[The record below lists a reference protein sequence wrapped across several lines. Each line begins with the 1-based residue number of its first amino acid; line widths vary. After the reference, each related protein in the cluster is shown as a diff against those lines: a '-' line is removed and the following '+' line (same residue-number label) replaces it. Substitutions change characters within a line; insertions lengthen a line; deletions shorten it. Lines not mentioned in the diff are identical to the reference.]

1 MIGSLACGI
10 RDTATIYK
18 ALLIL
23 ALFHSFSHKVSYSF
37 THWGTL
43 QGSRLVILVLGFV
56 IAL

>member
-37 THWGTL
+37 THWVPCKVAVSSSWYWDL
-43 QGSRLVILVLGFV
+43 
-56 IAL
+56 